1 MGNETKPDNGPGRPP
16 AAPRG
21 WIRPASA
28 AELGVPPRIKKKSEG
43 PGTVT
48 SIHVLGIPVTNKQ
61 SLRNGRQG
69 LWSLICGAAKISF
82 SPVKCAAGVMKRFPT
97 LAGAAS

>member
-28 AELGVPPRIKKKSEG
+28 AELGVPPRIKKKSK
-43 PGTVT
+43 V
-48 SIHVLGIPVTNKQ
+48 PVPFGHPFGH
-61 SLRNGRQG
+61 R
-69 LWSLICGAAKISF
+69 
-82 SPVKCAAGVMKRFPT
+82 
-97 LAGAAS
+97 